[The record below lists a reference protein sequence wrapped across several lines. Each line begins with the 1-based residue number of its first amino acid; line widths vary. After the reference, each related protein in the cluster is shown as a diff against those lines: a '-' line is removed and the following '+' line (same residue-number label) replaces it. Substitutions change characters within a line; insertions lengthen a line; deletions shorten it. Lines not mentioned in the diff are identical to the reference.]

1 MFTVQYN
8 GIAVKIEVDIPIS
21 EESVDEGAR
30 ERLRRDAREAAILRL
45 FDERRISSAEAAHDL
60 GLTRIQFME
69 LARKRDIPQYDY
81 TADDL
86 AEDVSDL
93 VAAPCRH

>member
-45 FDERRISSAEAAHDL
+45 FDERRI
-60 GLTRIQFME
+60 
-69 LARKRDIPQYDY
+69 
-81 TADDL
+81 
-86 AEDVSDL
+86 
-93 VAAPCRH
+93 